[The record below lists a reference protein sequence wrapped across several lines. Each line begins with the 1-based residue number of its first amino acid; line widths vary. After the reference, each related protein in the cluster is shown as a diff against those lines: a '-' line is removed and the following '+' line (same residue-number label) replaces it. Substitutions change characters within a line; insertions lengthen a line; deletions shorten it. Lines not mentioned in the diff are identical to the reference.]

1 MRPQK
6 VQADNLVSVGF
17 DMAATTL
24 EITFKNGETVQY
36 LYVPMTIY
44 MELMS
49 IGDKDTYFK
58 RAIENMYQ
66 TRQSPIY

>member
-1 MRPQK
+1 MIQHK
-6 VQADNLVSVGF
+6 NLNTELLTSVGF

-24 EITFKNGETVQY
+24 EVAFKDGRTVQY

-49 IGDKDTYFK
+49 IADKDAFFQRTVEGKF
-58 RAIENMYQ
+58 Q
-66 TRQSPIY
+66 TRPAA